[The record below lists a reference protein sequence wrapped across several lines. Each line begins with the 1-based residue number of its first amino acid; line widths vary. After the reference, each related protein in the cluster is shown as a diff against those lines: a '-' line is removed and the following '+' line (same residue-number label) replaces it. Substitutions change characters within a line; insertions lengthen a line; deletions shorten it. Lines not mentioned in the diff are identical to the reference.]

1 VLFDSPN
8 SWFMTNWMS
17 YMQVVD
23 PELTQIRKIAKKS
36 PDNIPAQRFVMDIS
50 SDSEKEK
57 MTVFYGTLF
66 TKTGNSDFK
75 YLEIR
80 AMGDSPE
87 QDSAFVRASRKH
99 PENGWLNFAAGYVFS
114 RDGNWKLADEHYS
127 KIINGSQSTR
137 EIVALDYVKIRR
149 LQCALT
155 NSPFVNS
162 NYYLNSHIEYQLR
175 LDAGDQTNITE
186 PYEMIPYYLSL
197 ENYDTVQDLL
207 PTLPIESQGHY
218 LWFLAA
224 SQPDNQGAFDE
235 AVNTDHKV
243 SINGSNCT
251 IALAVMASRKYDYS
265 ETKELLETLMTEEDI
280 ASTLA
285 FVKAIQ
291 NKNLSAARKIIK
303 SASSYQVST
312 TFKLIA
318 CIMLKEKV
326 PQDWYRHV
334 NSLLFVSEKPYLGY
348 CLNR

>member
-1 VLFDSPN
+1 
-8 SWFMTNWMS
+8 
-17 YMQVVD
+17 
-23 PELTQIRKIAKKS
+23 
-36 PDNIPAQRFVMDIS
+36 
-50 SDSEKEK
+50 
-57 MTVFYGTLF
+57 
-66 TKTGNSDFK
+66 
-75 YLEIR
+75 
-80 AMGDSPE
+80 
-87 QDSAFVRASRKH
+87 
-99 PENGWLNFAAGYVFS
+99 
-114 RDGNWKLADEHYS
+114 
-127 KIINGSQSTR
+127 
-137 EIVALDYVKIRR
+137 
-149 LQCALT
+149 
-155 NSPFVNS
+155 
-162 NYYLNSHIEYQLR
+162 
-175 LDAGDQTNITE
+175 
-186 PYEMIPYYLSL
+186 MIPYYLSL

-207 PTLPIESQGHY
+207 PTLPIENQGHY